1 MVFYLGVPVSPGIN
15 LSPGRLSW
23 PRGCSLDL
31 WHRSRALPLH
41 EQDVLLQCGQQL
53 IYNDYDHFLND
64 LHYIKVRS
72 KEFSRV
78 WSVVQGVQAV
88 PCLVG
93 VSLTG

>member
-1 MVFYLGVPVSPGIN
+1 MMI
-15 LSPGRLSW
+15 
-23 PRGCSLDL
+23 
-31 WHRSRALPLH
+31 
-41 EQDVLLQCGQQL
+41 
-53 IYNDYDHFLND
+53 DYDHFLND